1 MQVEAAILPT
11 QVRFEKLCKNYALRI
26 LQMQETHPVKVRVSS
41 NSPFSS
47 DGINLTKLNL
57 NLSAN
62 NQLADWNQQLSYSE
76 SETEPEY
83 YSQRKKKNRAKS
95 IKKRKFPSQIFR
107 LCSHLKDIIPA
118 ESNKIE
124 TFNSA

>member
-1 MQVEAAILPT
+1 
-11 QVRFEKLCKNYALRI
+11 
-26 LQMQETHPVKVRVSS
+26 MQETHSVKVRVSS
-41 NSPFSS
+41 NSSFSS
-47 DGINLTKLNL
+47 DEINLTKLNL

-95 IKKRKFPSQIFR
+95 IKKRKFSSQIFR
-107 LCSHLKDIIPA
+107 LYSYLKDIISA

-124 TFNSA
+124 IFNSA